1 MLYAIVALD
10 RPDAAAARVAA
21 RPAHLERVVAL
32 QAQGRVVVAGPM
44 PKVDAPTTE
53 GGVSGSLLVLEFD
66 SLEAAKAWVAE
77 DPYSKAGVYASVDVR
92 PFLRVFPK

>member
-1 MLYAIVALD
+1 MLYAILALD
-10 RPDAAAARVAA
+10 RPDSGAARMTA
-21 RPAHLERVVAL
+21 RAAHLERLVAL
-32 QAQGRVVVAGPM
+32 QAEGRVVLAGPM
-44 PKVDAPTTE
+44 PKVDAPSIE

-66 SLEAAKAWVAE
+66 SLEAAKAWAAE